1 MDKTILLILI
11 GKRKETAV
19 TVQKILT
26 EWGCIIKTRLGLH
39 DGVMEHCTNQGL
51 LICELVGTREQR
63 EELARKV
70 DLLPGVTSQLIHL
83 ATPEELEE
91 TPVI

>member
-19 TVQKILT
+19 NVQKILT

-39 DGVMEHCTNQGL
+39 DGVMENCTNQGL
-51 LICELVGTREQR
+51 LVCELVGTQEQR
-63 EELARKV
+63 AELARKV
-70 DLLPGVTSQLIHL
+70 ALLPGVTSQLIHL
-83 ATPEELEE
+83 ENPTEIIP
-91 TPVI
+91 